1 MKKTLVILAAGIG
14 NRYGGAKQITPVG
27 PCGEKIIDFS
37 MYDAYKAGFEKI
49 VFIIRKSFEED
60 FREAVGDPVS
70 KFMEVDYVFQEI
82 DPEFEKMGRNKP
94 FGTTEAIALCRGHV
108 DGPFAVIN
116 ADDYYGCHCYKLIG
130 DLLEDM
136 DGKGQYAMIG
146 YRIENTVTDK
156 GHVARGVCKTE
167 NGMLLEINERT
178 HIEKRGDCAEY
189 TEDGENWVPLSVG
202 TPVSMN
208 FWGFTPDIFD
218 HLDKALE
225 EFKSNELLKD
235 PLKAECYLPNAVGE
249 LLQRGEATVKV
260 KECPDR
266 WFGVTYKDDTP
277 VLMEALAKL
286 TAEGTYPSPIWG
298 YNTEKEIAG

>member
-14 NRYGGAKQITPVG
+14 NRYGGPKQITPVG

-49 VFIIRKSFEED
+49 VFIIRKSFEAD
-60 FREAVGDPVS
+60 FREAVGNKVS

-82 DPEFEKMGRNKP
+82 DPEYAKKGRNKP
-94 FGTTEAIALCRGHV
+94 FGTAEAIAICRGHV

-116 ADDYYGCHCYKLIG
+116 ADDYYGTHCYKLIG
-130 DLLEDM
+130 NLLDEM
-136 DGKGQYAMIG
+136 KGEGDYVMIG

-167 NGMLLEINERT
+167 NGMLVEINERT
-178 HIEKRGDCAEY
+178 HIEKRGECAEY
-189 TEDGENWVPLSVG
+189 TEDGENWIPLPAG

-218 HLDKALE
+218 HLDKAME
-225 EFKSNELLKD
+225 EFKNEELPEN
-235 PLKAECYLPNAVGE
+235 PLKAECYLPSVVGE
-249 LLQRGEATVKV
+249 LLKEGKVTVKV
-260 KECPDR
+260 RECPDK
-266 WFGVTYKDDTP
+266 WFGVTYKEDTP
-277 VLMEALAKL
+277 ALVEALAKL
-286 TAEGTYPSPIWG
+286 TEAGEYPSPIW
-298 YNTEKEIAG
+298 E

>member
-27 PCGEKIIDFS
+27 PKGEKIMDFS
-37 MYDAYKAGFEKI
+37 IYDAYKAGFEKV

-60 FREAVGDPVS
+60 FRSAIGDTVS

-82 DPEFEKMGRNKP
+82 DPEYAEKGRNKP

-108 DGPFAVIN
+108 EGPFAVIN
-116 ADDYYGCHCYKLIG
+116 ADDYYGCHCFSIL
-130 DLLEDM
+130 
-136 DGKGQYAMIG
+136 GKVLDKMESEAEYAMMG

-167 NGMLLEINERT
+167 NGNLIEINERT
-178 HIEKRGDCAEY
+178 RIEKRGDCAAY
-189 TEDGENWVPLSVG
+189 TEDDGETWVELPVG

-218 HLDKALE
+218 HLDAAMEDFKA
-225 EFKSNELLKD
+225 NELPGN
-235 PLKAECYLPNAVGE
+235 PLKAECYLPNVVGTLIKE
-249 LLQRGEATVKV
+249 GKATVKV
-260 KECPDR
+260 EECPDK

-277 VLMEALAKL
+277 NLIAALQNL
-286 TAEGTYPSPIWG
+286 TDEGVYPSPIWQ
-298 YNTEKEIAG
+298 

>member
-37 MYDAYKAGFEKI
+37 LYDAYKAGFEKV

-60 FREAVGDPVS
+60 FREAIGNPVS

-82 DPEFEKMGRNKP
+82 DPEYAEKGRNKP
-94 FGTTEAIALCRGHV
+94 FGTAEAIALCRGHV
-108 DGPFAVIN
+108 EGPFAVIN
-116 ADDYYGCHCYKLIG
+116 ADDYYGNHCYGLIG
-130 DLLEDM
+130 ALLDEM
-136 DGKGQYAMIG
+136 DGEGEYAMMG

-167 NGMLLEINERT
+167 NGMLVEINERT
-178 HIEKRGDCAEY
+178 HVEKRGECAEY
-189 TEDGENWVPLSVG
+189 TEDGEKWYPLPAG

-218 HLDKALE
+218 HLDAAMADFKA
-225 EFKSNELLKD
+225 NELPGN
-235 PLKAECYLPNAVGE
+235 PLKAECYLPNVVGQ
-249 LLQRGEATVKV
+249 LLREGKATVKV
-260 KECPDR
+260 QECPDR
-266 WFGVTYKDDTP
+266 WFGVTYKEDTP
-277 VLMEALAKL
+277 ALMEALKRL
-286 TAEGTYPSPIWG
+286 TDEGKYPSPIWG
-298 YNTEKEIAG
+298 